1 MEVLDKNGLQYFWGK
16 AKEYVDNNTGVS
28 NYADLSNKPRI
39 NNVELIGNKSL
50 SELGIQQTVIS
61 ETEPMDD
68 SVEVWIDPSG
78 DSVTVPTKTSD
89 LINDSGFITEETD
102 PTVPSY
108 VKSITQENITS
119 WNNKSNFSGSYNDL
133 TDKPSIPNATSDLT
147 NDSGFITNA
156 VNNLTNYTPT
166 SSLSTVAT
174 SGSYND
180 LTNKPTIPTKTSDL
194 TNDSNFITSA
204 IFSYD
209 SETETLTITTEA

>member
-28 NYADLSNKPRI
+28 NYTDLSNKPRI

-50 SELGIQQTVIS
+50 SELGIQQTVVDDV
-61 ETEPMDD
+61 EPTDP

-89 LINDSGFITEETD
+89 LINDSGFITNS
-102 PTVPSY
+102 V
-108 VKSITQENITS
+108 
-119 WNNKSNFSGSYNDL
+119 ND
-133 TDKPSIPNATSDLT
+133 
-147 NDSGFITNA
+147 
-156 VNNLTNYTPT
+156 LTNYTKT
-166 SSLSTVAT
+166 SDLSSVAT

-180 LTNKPTIPTKTSDL
+180 LSNKPTVPTKTSDL
-194 TNDSNFITSA
+194 TNDSNFLTSA

-209 SETETLTITTEA
+209 NETETLTITTEV

>member
-16 AKEYVDNNTGVS
+16 TKQYVDNNTGVS

-50 SELGIQQTVIS
+50 SDIGVQQTVIS
-61 ETEPMDD
+61 ETEPIDD

-89 LINDSGFITEETD
+89 LINDSGFITNS
-102 PTVPSY
+102 V
-108 VKSITQENITS
+108 
-119 WNNKSNFSGSYNDL
+119 ND
-133 TDKPSIPNATSDLT
+133 
-147 NDSGFITNA
+147 
-156 VNNLTNYTPT
+156 LTNYTKT
-166 SSLSTVAT
+166 SDLSSVAT

-180 LTNKPTIPTKTSDL
+180 LSNKPTVPTKTSDL
-194 TNDSNFITSA
+194 TNDSNFLTSA

-209 SETETLTITTEA
+209 NETETLTITTEV

>member
-16 AKEYVDNNTGVS
+16 AKEYVDNNTGAS
-28 NYADLSNKPRI
+28 NYTDLSNKPQI
-39 NNVELIGNKSL
+39 NNVELVGNKSL
-50 SELGIQQTVIS
+50 SDIGVQQTVIS

-78 DSVTVPTKTSD
+78 DSVTVPEKTSD
-89 LINDSGFITEETD
+89 LINDSGFITSESD

-108 VKSITQENITS
+108 VKGITQDNITS
-119 WNNKSNFSGSYNDL
+119 WNNKSDF
-133 TDKPSIPNATSDLT
+133 
-147 NDSGFITNA
+147 
-156 VNNLTNYTPT
+156 
-166 SSLSTVAT
+166 

-194 TNDSNFITSA
+194 TNDSNFVTSA

-209 SETETLTITTEA
+209 SETETLTITTGA

>member
-16 AKEYVDNNTGVS
+16 AKEYVDNNTGAS
-28 NYADLSNKPRI
+28 NYADLSNKPQI

-50 SELGIQQTVIS
+50 SELGIQQTVVDDV
-61 ETEPMDD
+61 EPTDP

-108 VKSITQENITS
+108 VKDITQEDITS
-119 WNNKSNFSGSYNDL
+119 WDNKSDF
-133 TDKPSIPNATSDLT
+133 
-147 NDSGFITNA
+147 
-156 VNNLTNYTPT
+156 
-166 SSLSTVAT
+166 

-180 LTNKPTIPTKTSDL
+180 LTNKPNIPT
-194 TNDSNFITSA
+194 
-204 IFSYD
+204 FSYD
-209 SETETLTITTEA
+209 SSSQTLTITTEA

>member
-16 AKEYVDNNTGVS
+16 AKEYVDNNTGAS
-28 NYADLSNKPRI
+28 SYTDLSNKPQI
-39 NNVELIGNKSL
+39 NNVELVGNKSL
-50 SELGIQQTVIS
+50 SDIGVQQTVIS

-78 DSVTVPTKTSD
+78 DVTTIPTKTSD
-89 LINDSGFITEETD
+89 LVNDSGFITEETD

-108 VKSITQENITS
+108 VKSITQDNITS
-119 WNNKSNFSGSYNDL
+119 WNSKSNFSGSYNDL

>member
-16 AKEYVDNNTGVS
+16 AKEYVDNNTGAS
-28 NYADLSNKPRI
+28 NYTDLSNKPQI
-39 NNVELIGNKSL
+39 NNVELVGNKSL
-50 SELGIQQTVIS
+50 SDIGVQQTVIS
-61 ETEPMDD
+61 ETEPIDD

-78 DSVTVPTKTSD
+78 DVTTIPTKTSD
-89 LINDSGFITEETD
+89 LVNDSGFITEETD
-102 PTVPSY
+102 PTIPSY
-108 VKSITQENITS
+108 IKSITQENITS

-194 TNDSNFITSA
+194 TNDSNFVTSA

-209 SETETLTITTEA
+209 NETETLTITTEA